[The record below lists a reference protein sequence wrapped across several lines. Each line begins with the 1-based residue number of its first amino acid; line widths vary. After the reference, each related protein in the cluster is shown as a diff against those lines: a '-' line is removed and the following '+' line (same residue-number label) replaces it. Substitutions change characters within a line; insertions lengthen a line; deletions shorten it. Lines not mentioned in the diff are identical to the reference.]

1 MGLIHWFVE
10 KTTERAIAIAGVLFA
25 TRMETAAA
33 IEEAECQDML
43 EQRAQQFEADG
54 KPQLAA
60 ALRAKAA
67 RITTDAPGDLAVHA
81 LQYLHKTDIADVR
94 MLPAPAL
101 EEENPTDRTDQAAST
116 GKQPAR
122 CLPRRTTTH
131 APHA

>member
-1 MGLIHWFVE
+1 MSLIHWFVE

-43 EQRAQQFEADG
+43 EKRAQQFEADG

-67 RITTDAPGDLAVHA
+67 RITIDTPGDLAVNA
-81 LQYLHKTDIADVR
+81 LQYLRQTDISDDRAIPVLATEDRSTADR
-94 MLPAPAL
+94 M
-101 EEENPTDRTDQAAST
+101 DQATPTA
-116 GKQPAR
+116 KQPVR
-122 CLPRRTTTH
+122 CLPRRTPSH
-131 APHA
+131 GPQP